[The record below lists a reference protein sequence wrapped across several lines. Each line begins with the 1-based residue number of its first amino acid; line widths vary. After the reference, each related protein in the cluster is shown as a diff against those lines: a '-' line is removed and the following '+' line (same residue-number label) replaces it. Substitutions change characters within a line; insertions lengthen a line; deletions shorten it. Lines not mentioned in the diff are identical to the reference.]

1 MINQT
6 KPVSEV
12 RVNDKEIWYF
22 ESGLPGFAD
31 EREFVLNTLQNND
44 GFYLLQSKQSE
55 EVAFVVTNPF
65 HFFQDYDFTLD
76 ENCLT
81 TLQLNNPA
89 DVIVLVI
96 LTLRDSLESSTVNL
110 QAPVILNKANNK
122 GKQVILHDTPYKTRH
137 SLISK

>member
-6 KPVSEV
+6 KRVSEV
-12 RVNDKEIWYF
+12 RISNEEIWYF
-22 ESGLPGFAD
+22 ENGLPGFAD
-31 EREFVLNTLQNND
+31 EREFVLNSLQNNE
-44 GFYLLQSKQSE
+44 GFHLLQSKQSE

-65 HFFQDYDFTLD
+65 RFFQDYDFTLD
-76 ENCLT
+76 ENCLAA
-81 TLQLNNPA
+81 LQLNNPE

-122 GKQVILHDTPYKTRH
+122 GKQVILHDSPYKTRH
-137 SLISK
+137 SLIRN